1 MREMQGQSEIIYV
14 VDDDEAIRSSLQTL
28 LRSAGYRVQ
37 AFSAARNFLNEKLPD
52 EPACLVLDIRMP
64 EISGLDLQDELMR
77 ADFHTPIIFI
87 TGHGEIPESV
97 RALKAGAENFLT
109 KPFRPEALLGAIQQA
124 LEKGRQSR
132 EERDCVRDLR
142 ERYASLTSRE
152 RQVMQLVVTGLL
164 NKQIAA
170 ELGNSEVT
178 VKLHRGQA
186 MRKMRAESLAEL
198 VQMAGKLGKTR

>member
-1 MREMQGQSEIIYV
+1 MQGQSEIIYV

-37 AFSAARNFLNEKLPD
+37 TFSAARNFLNEKLPD

-132 EERDCVRDLR
+132 EERDYVGDLR
-142 ERYASLTSRE
+142 ERYASLTPRE

-186 MRKMRAESLAEL
+186 MRKMRAGSLAEL

>member
-37 AFSAARNFLNEKLPD
+37 TFSAARNFLNEKLPD